1 MNKKRIL
8 IIGVVVVALGIA
20 TWWWLRPDP
29 LQVSVISVSRGEVV
43 ATVANTRAGT
53 VEACRRSGLAPAIGG
68 QLASLPIQEGDRV
81 NTGQVLLELWNE
93 DRKAEL
99 LMARRDVVATQ
110 GRADEICVRADIADR
125 EAKRLIRLRE
135 RGLAAEEETD
145 RAVGDSQAKA
155 AGCKAATDAV
165 KVSNAQV
172 EIAKARLEL
181 TILRAPFD
189 GVVAEINGEL
199 GEFVTPSPIGVPT
212 PPAVDLIDASCLYI
226 SAPIDEVDAPAVRA
240 GQEAIITLDAFPTE
254 KFPGI
259 VRRVAPYVLD
269 IEKQARTVE
278 IEAEINQ
285 PPENSAMGDLLPGY
299 SADIEVILATRLDV
313 LRVPTQV
320 ILDGNRVFIFE
331 NGVLHER
338 LIQTGISN
346 WEQTEVIDG
355 LTDGD
360 FVVLSV
366 DRDGVE
372 DGAVVTPDYR

>member
-1 MNKKRIL
+1 LNKKRIL
-8 IIGVVVVALGIA
+8 IIGVVIAALGIA
-20 TWWWLRPDP
+20 AWWWLRSEP
-29 LQVSVISVSRGEVV
+29 LQVSVVSVDRGEVV

-53 VEACRRSGLAPAIGG
+53 VEACRRSGLSPAVGG
-68 QLASLPIQEGDRV
+68 QLANLAIQEGESV
-81 NTGQVLLELWNE
+81 TTGQILLELWNE

-99 LMARRDVVATQ
+99 LLARRDAVASQ

-125 EAKRLIRLRE
+125 EAKRFIRLRE
-135 RGLAAEEETD
+135 RGLAAEEETE

-155 AGCKAATDAV
+155 AACKAATDSV
-165 KVSNAQV
+165 KVSDAQV

-181 TILRAPFD
+181 TMLRAPFD

-199 GEFVTPSPIGVPT
+199 GEFVTPSPIGVAT
-212 PPAVDLIDASCLYI
+212 RPAVDLIDSSCLYI

-254 KFPGI
+254 KFPGT

-278 IEAEINQ
+278 IEAEINE

-299 SADIEVILATRLDV
+299 SADIEVILATRQDV
-313 LRVPTQV
+313 LRIPTQV

-331 NGVLHER
+331 DGVLHER

-355 LTDGD
+355 LTDGE

-366 DRDGVE
+366 DREGVE
-372 DGAVVTPDYR
+372 DGAVVTPDYQ

>member
-8 IIGVVVVALGIA
+8 IIGVVIAALGIA
-20 TWWWLRPDP
+20 ARWWLRSEP
-29 LQVSVISVSRGEVV
+29 LQVSVVSVDRGEVI

-53 VEACRRSGLAPAIGG
+53 VEACRRSGLSPAVGG
-68 QLASLPIQEGDRV
+68 QLANLAIQEGESV
-81 NTGQVLLELWNE
+81 TTGQILLELWNE

-99 LMARRDVVATQ
+99 LLARRDAVASQ
-110 GRADEICVRADIADR
+110 GRADEICVRADIAGR
-125 EAKRLIRLRE
+125 EAKRFIRLRE

-155 AGCKAATDAV
+155 AACKAATDSV
-165 KVSNAQV
+165 KVSDAQI

-199 GEFVTPSPIGVPT
+199 GEFVTPSPIGVAT
-212 PPAVDLIDASCLYI
+212 RPAVDLIDSSCLYI

-254 KFPGI
+254 NFPGT

-285 PPENSAMGDLLPGY
+285 PPENSAMGALLPGY
-299 SADIEVILATRLDV
+299 SADIEVILATRQNV
-313 LRVPTQV
+313 LRIPTQV

-331 NGVLHER
+331 DGVLRER

-355 LTDGD
+355 LTDGE

-366 DRDGVE
+366 DREGVE
-372 DGAVVTPDYR
+372 DGAVVTPDYQ